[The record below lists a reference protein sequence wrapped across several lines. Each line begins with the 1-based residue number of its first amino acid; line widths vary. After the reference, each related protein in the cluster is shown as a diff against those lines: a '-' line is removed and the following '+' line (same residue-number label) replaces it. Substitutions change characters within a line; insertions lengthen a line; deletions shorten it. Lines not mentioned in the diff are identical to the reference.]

1 MTYTEKVKNEIAS
14 EKLGEIENRYLLLG
28 YMYVNSNIINNK
40 IQINLE
46 NLSTARKLFKTLKY
60 CYHTIPK
67 ITVRNQKKFK
77 MQKILILEIN
87 DSKHTITSELE
98 NLFLMEEE
106 DKKAFIKGVFLAN
119 GSISDP
125 KNNNYHLELSF
136 SAPDKCTFVK
146 DILEK
151 LGYSFKIIKRS
162 KNYILYLKSSEQISD
177 FLKLMQVVKEL
188 FYFEDIRI
196 YRDHKN
202 MVNRLNNCEQANF
215 EKTLNAYNEQIN
227 KINFLKEHNYFDLL
241 DDKTKEVAEFRL
253 KYKESS
259 YKAFAEIM
267 SKTLNKNITKS
278 YVNHHF
284 RKINEL
290 FNKIK

>member
-1 MTYTEKVKNEIAS
+1 MTYTERVKNEIAS

-28 YMYVNSNIINNK
+28 YMYVNSSIIGNK
-40 IQINLE
+40 ILIRLE

-60 CYHTIPK
+60 CYHIIPK

-87 DSKHTITSELE
+87 DLKNNIVSELE
-98 NLFLMEEE
+98 NLNLFEKE
-106 DKKAFIKGVFLAN
+106 DKQAFIKGIFLAN

-125 KNNNYHLELSF
+125 KNSNYHLELSF
-136 SAPDKCTFVK
+136 DSIEKCEYIKTLLRELNYKFR
-146 DILEK
+146 
-151 LGYSFKIIKRS
+151 IIKRN
-162 KNYILYLKSSEQISD
+162 KNFVLYLKSSEQISD
-177 FLKLMQVVKEL
+177 FLKLLQVVKEL

-215 EKTLNAYNEQIN
+215 EKTLNAYNDQIN
-227 KINFLKEHNYFDLL
+227 KINFLKENDYFDLL

-253 KYKESS
+253 KYKEDS
-259 YKAFAEIM
+259 YQVFADKM
-267 SKTLNKNITKS
+267 SRDLNKKITKS

-290 FNKIK
+290 FKKIK